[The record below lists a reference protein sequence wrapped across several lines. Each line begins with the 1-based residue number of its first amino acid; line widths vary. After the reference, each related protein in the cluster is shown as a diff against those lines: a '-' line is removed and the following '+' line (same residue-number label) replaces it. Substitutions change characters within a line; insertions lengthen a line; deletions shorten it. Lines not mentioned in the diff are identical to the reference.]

1 MSVCWLII
9 NSIVCRLNL
18 TGHRAQEVVAD
29 APAIE
34 TELKKREGDNDSFA
48 QLKYIQMMAYMML
61 GQWNEANRISQLM
74 NQMPPQ
80 DAAVGRARA
89 LLAQAVLCIHT
100 KQEAKPYFDRFMT
113 EAEDARRSSLFM
125 YHELMADYYF
135 VCLYYAMQNK
145 QYKQASEITAKLAD
159 VMNNLTEESPIRG
172 VYMQIQFLNK
182 CGDLAYFTHHYQKA
196 LDIYE
201 STISLFYEYH
211 ANSKVQCYTYMYD
224 WVSTLLLDN
233 DFYKAEQTMRQMG
246 TARQGIIQQAFILAL
261 HVLHTDVQA
270 GKELVAHLKTRKL
283 YKSEEFYAPVYCF
296 TVTDEGSHRSRL
308 STYTKSTHSVVVM
321 RKYLLSSVFCGLC
334 VLGIQAQV
342 TLKGVAVK

>member
-1 MSVCWLII
+1 
-9 NSIVCRLNL
+9 
-18 TGHRAQEVVAD
+18 
-29 APAIE
+29 
-34 TELKKREGDNDSFA
+34 
-48 QLKYIQMMAYMML
+48 MML

-74 NQMPPQ
+74 NQMHLKM
-80 DAAVGRARA
+80 
-89 LLAQAVLCIHT
+89 LLSDVPVRYWPRLCYVYT
-100 KQEAKPYFDRFMT
+100 LNRRQSLFDRFMT

-211 ANSKVQCYTYMYD
+211 ANSKCNVIPICMTGC
-224 WVSTLLLDN
+224 
-233 DFYKAEQTMRQMG
+233 R
-246 TARQGIIQQAFILAL
+246 
-261 HVLHTDVQA
+261 H
-270 GKELVAHLKTRKL
+270 
-283 YKSEEFYAPVYCF
+283 YC
-296 TVTDEGSHRSRL
+296 
-308 STYTKSTHSVVVM
+308 
-321 RKYLLSSVFCGLC
+321 
-334 VLGIQAQV
+334 
-342 TLKGVAVK
+342 